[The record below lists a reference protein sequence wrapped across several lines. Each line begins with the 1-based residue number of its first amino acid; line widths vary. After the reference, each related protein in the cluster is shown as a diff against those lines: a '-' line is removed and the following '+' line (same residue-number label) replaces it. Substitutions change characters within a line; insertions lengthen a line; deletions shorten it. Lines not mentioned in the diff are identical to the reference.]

1 MPFLTR
7 VHLHGWYILPVE
19 QVNLHAWD
27 TPLLILFSPLLTF
40 YKPVVS
46 IFFFSFSRSALRMIA
61 QLWKRLCRSCP
72 SSRRPVTASAGDSET
87 HWLSSPRKR
96 TSPLSLH
103 LEKGLQRSIH
113 CPLALCWTS
122 PIPLRPA
129 RLWQVKCGATHLLFF
144 IPGSTLHFT
153 ESFSSRGCR
162 GCRSVNSLYILDDKI
177 VKCLK
182 TV

>member
-1 MPFLTR
+1 MADIFCLLNKSIYTLEIHHCSFFSLR
-7 VHLHGWYILPVE
+7 CLHFINQWY
-19 QVNLHAWD
+19 
-27 TPLLILFSPLLTF
+27 LF
-40 YKPVVS
+40 
-46 IFFFSFSRSALRMIA
+46 FFFSFSRSALRMIA
-61 QLWKRLCRSCP
+61 QLWKRLSLSCP

-87 HWLSSPRKR
+87 RWLSSPRKR

-129 RLWQVKCGATHLLFF
+129 RLWQVKCRATHLLFF

-153 ESFSSRGCR
+153 KSFSSRGCR